1 MYYKKK
7 GVEMHKNKPSKHK
20 PVLIK
25 KRNPVVAALLT
36 NPKRNAG
43 KHKQQSRT
51 DLTVLDKAD
60 KE

>member
-1 MYYKKK
+1 
-7 GVEMHKNKPSKHK
+7 MHKNKPSKHK

-43 KHKQQSRT
+43 KHKQTPRN
-51 DLTVLDKAD
+51 DLTVLDTTD